1 MASISPLAKGHA
13 GTVDHGKEVYSN
25 SNLIIAPSGSINP
38 KRNMDSKISILDRI
52 KKEKGG
58 LKARPLQVVKGS
70 RNNALLPQLQPL
82 SISP

>member
-1 MASISPLAKGHA
+1 
-13 GTVDHGKEVYSN
+13 
-25 SNLIIAPSGSINP
+25 
-38 KRNMDSKISILDRI
+38 MDSKISILDRI